1 MLPAATSP
9 ITPTLATFYADNR
22 GWLTHWLTAKLRS
35 AFDAD
40 DVTQDTFLRVM
51 SGNNLADVRDAKS
64 FLCTIAKRVM
74 IDRFRR
80 NALEKAYLEVLSQL
94 PEAVMPSPELQQSQL
109 EMLQLVDQM
118 LDGLGGKARQA
129 FLLSQLDNLTYA
141 EIAQQLAVSVSSVKK
156 YMAKATEHCLLFRL
170 EQGF

>member
-1 MLPAATSP
+1 MLPAAAPQAVPS
-9 ITPTLATFYADNR
+9 LETFYADNR
-22 GWLTHWLTAKLRS
+22 GWLKHWLTSKLRS

-51 SGNNLADVRDAKS
+51 SGNHLAEVRDAKS

-74 IDRFRR
+74 VDRFRR
-80 NALEKAYLEVLSQL
+80 NALEKAYLEMLSQL
-94 PEAVMPSPELQQSQL
+94 PEAVMPSPELQHSQL
-109 EMLQLVDQM
+109 EALQLIDQM

-141 EIAQQLAVSVSSVKK
+141 EIAAQLAVSVSSVKK